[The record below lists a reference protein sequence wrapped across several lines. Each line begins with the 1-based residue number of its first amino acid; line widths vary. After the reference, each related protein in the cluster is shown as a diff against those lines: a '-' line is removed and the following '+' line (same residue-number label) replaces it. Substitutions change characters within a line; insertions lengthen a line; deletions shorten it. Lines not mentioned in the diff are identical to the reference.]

1 MVNVLK
7 MIRREK
13 EKFRNYQDVRQRSRI
28 MEQTAKLEAE
38 KVRAGEIAKLNAR
51 KQTAQRDVEK
61 LQEYNQKIEGPS
73 KFQQFGAGLTK
84 TIGQG
89 SEKLKEF
96 KKTRKSTPKGN
107 YKGENLRSVNRGSGI
122 NFGGSGRDPFAMGG
136 GSPSF
141 GSSGPSHS
149 SNRDPF
155 AMKSSGGSS
164 PFGFSQDKP
173 KEEKKKER
181 GITIKIN

>member
-122 NFGGSGRDPFAMGG
+122 NFGGSGRDPFAMG
-136 GSPSF
+136 
-141 GSSGPSHS
+141 
-149 SNRDPF
+149 R
-155 AMKSSGGSS
+155 SSGGSS